1 MNAITSQS
9 AQAMQH
15 AEAVFKSLPVFSN
28 EAIAADFIKQI
39 DAGYI
44 HPKHM
49 ADVLYAM
56 HNAMVDR
63 FEGVALWMPTDLEQ
77 VADDVLKA
85 VGLADAGEQ
94 E

>member
-15 AEAVFKSLPVFSN
+15 AEAVFKSLPIFSN

-85 VGLADAGEQ
+85 VDLADAGEQ

>member
-1 MNAITSQS
+1 MNTFTTAESS
-9 AQAMQH
+9 ALAMQH
-15 AEAVFKSLPVFSN
+15 AERVFRSFSN
-28 EAIAADFIKQI
+28 EGIAADFIKQI
-39 DAGYI
+39 EAGYI

-85 VGLADAGEQ
+85 VDLADAGEQ